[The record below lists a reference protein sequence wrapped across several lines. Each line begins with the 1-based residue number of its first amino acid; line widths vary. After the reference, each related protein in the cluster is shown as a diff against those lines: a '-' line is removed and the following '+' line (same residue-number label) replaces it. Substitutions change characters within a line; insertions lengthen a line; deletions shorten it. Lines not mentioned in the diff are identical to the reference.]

1 MRSRLRLDGKLVLL
15 AICLIAGVFFVPSLF
30 RMAVIAAG
38 LAMLVLAAMPW
49 GTRRLMFAAMIGNA
63 TGATAILSF
72 VVPIFQS
79 PVTQAFHWSQVEY
92 AFLITLVTLIL
103 IVISPA
109 AGRLFDTRGVRKFAL
124 ASAAAIGLALLSL
137 HWLHKSLFQLY
148 LAFSLIQF
156 LGVGLSSIA
165 FSRIIAR
172 WFDQVRGQ
180 AFGTAMSGI
189 GIGGA
194 ILSAFSQSFIDLAG
208 WRGAFAGLAVILFL
222 VTLPILFFWLHETP
236 ERMGTVVDGASS
248 AAPVHTRL
256 HDTPAEPFGLT
267 ARESRRD
274 PTFWKMA
281 LAFFVMSL
289 GTGGVMLQLIPIL
302 RSNGIDAEQAA
313 VIQGALG
320 LALIIGPAFAGF
332 LMDRFFAPR
341 VAALLVLFPMTG
353 TALLA
358 TGVTGWQA
366 VIAAMSLGMA
376 AGAEV
381 NFIAYLATRYF
392 GTRAYSENFGW
403 LYAAFGVGC
412 GAAPLLTSLCAD
424 LLHSHTPVL
433 YLFVATFATASL
445 LLLRLPAYP
454 EPLSGDRSSAGGL
467 QPQEA

>member
-1 MRSRLRLDGKLVLL
+1 MRSRLRFDGKLSAIAVILL
-15 AICLIAGVFFVPSLF
+15 ALTLVVPPLF
-30 RMAVIAAG
+30 RTAAVASA
-38 LAMLVLAAMPW
+38 LAMLVLAAMPA
-49 GTRRLMFAAMIGNA
+49 GTRRLTFAAMIGNA

-72 VVPIFQS
+72 VVPIFQA
-79 PVTQAFHWSQVEY
+79 PVTGEFHWSQVQY
-92 AFLITLVTLIL
+92 TFLLTLVTLIL

-124 ASAAAIGLALLSL
+124 FSTVAIGLSLGAL
-137 HWLHKSLFQLY
+137 HWLHNSLFQLY
-148 LAFSLIQF
+148 LAFSLVQF

-165 FSRIIAR
+165 FSRVIAR
-172 WFDQVRGQ
+172 WFDKVRGQ

-194 ILSAFSQSFIDLAG
+194 IMSAFSQWFIDLSG
-208 WRGAFAGLAVILFL
+208 WRNAFIGIGAILFL
-222 VTLPILFFWLHETP
+222 VTFPILYFWFHETP
-236 ERMGTVVDGASS
+236 ERMGTGVDGVAGAHDPAIG
-248 AAPVHTRL
+248 AAPAAL
-256 HDTPAEPFGLT
+256 FGYT

-274 PTFWKMA
+274 ATFWKMM

-302 RSNGIDAEQAA
+302 RGNGIDAQQAA

-320 LALIIGPAFAGF
+320 LALIVGPAFAGF

-341 VAALLVLFPMTG
+341 VAAVLVLFPMAG

-358 TGVTGWQA
+358 SGATGWQA
-366 VIAAMSLGMA
+366 VIAAMSIGMA

-381 NFIAYLATRYF
+381 NFIAYLITRYF

-403 LYAAFGVGC
+403 LYAAFGL
-412 GAAPLLTSLCAD
+412 GAGTAPLLTSLSAD

-433 YLFVATFATASL
+433 YLFVGTFGAASL
-445 LLLRLPAYP
+445 LLLRLPRYP
-454 EPLSGDRSSAGGL
+454 DSL
-467 QPQEA
+467 QPKEA